1 MEVQVRV
8 EKQNLVWDFQLDD
21 SDGTYTDKI
30 LMADQ
35 KFTITLPR
43 KFNAKEIH
51 PDHLALISILVAH
64 PFVGTCLNLPFKV
77 SEGFAQ
83 VTSGFTAYKV
93 KYASNDGA
101 SYKSPANAVPG
112 LAFSGGADSTAC
124 LLLMPK
130 STVSVFMDRPI
141 RKKTSMYNKTAS
153 MATIKHAK
161 KQGFEMHS
169 ILCDVEYTRQPLGFP
184 TDLVPSIPLIAIAQ
198 QRGIDAIAFGT
209 VMESAYRIGHQ
220 QARDYANSH
229 HFRLWGRLFA
239 AAGLP
244 LYLPV
249 AGVSEVGTSK
259 IVRES
264 SFSHYTRSCIRGK
277 WPNACENCW
286 KCFRKNMVEEKF
298 NKGMVSEEF
307 LRSGL
312 QIREAKLKLQKWPVS
327 HENVLAWALQ
337 GNTGELNQILSQRFE
352 GSERDLSYLES
363 FYPPSID
370 LIPPQ
375 YQKHTL
381 NELQKHL
388 SEMDETFFKTVTEHK
403 MGPWLESKDA
413 INSKRRFDEFILKEF
428 PATS

>member
-1 MEVQVRV
+1 MEVQVLV
-8 EKQNLVWDFQLDD
+8 EKQKLTWNFLLDE
-21 SDGTYTDKI
+21 SDGAYTDKI
-30 LMADQ
+30 LMVED
-35 KFTITLPR
+35 KFKITLPR
-43 KFNAKEIH
+43 KFNAKTVH

-83 VTSGFTAYKV
+83 ATSGFTTYKV
-93 KYASNDGA
+93 KYAGTDGLQ
-101 SYKSPANAVPG
+101 YKSPADAVPG
-112 LAFSGGADSTAC
+112 LSFSGGADSTAC

-153 MATIKHAK
+153 LATIKHAK

-169 ILCDVEYTRQPLGFP
+169 IHCDVEYTRQPLGFP

-198 QRGIDAIAFGT
+198 QRGIDSIAFGT
-209 VMESAYRIGHQ
+209 VMESAYRIGHK

-264 SFSHYTRSCIRGK
+264 TFSHYTRSCIRGK

-298 NKGMVSEEF
+298 NNGMVSEEF
-307 LRSGL
+307 LRLGL
-312 QIREAKLKLQKWPVS
+312 QIKEAKLKLQKWPVS

-337 GNTGELNQILSQRFE
+337 GNRGEISQILSQRFE
-352 GSERDLSYLES
+352 GSERDLSYLEC

-370 LIPPQ
+370 LIPSQ
-375 YQKHTL
+375 YQERTL
-381 NELQKHL
+381 NELRRHL
-388 SEMDETFFKTVTEHK
+388 TEMDESFFRTVTEHK
-403 MGPWLESKDA
+403 MGPWLASSNATNAKV
-413 INSKRRFDEFILKEF
+413 RFDEFMLKEF